1 MRLFSSSSSH
11 KKGLFVVIVDMV
23 HHQKQK
29 KNQNFLFS
37 RNDDGC
43 FLLLLLVN
51 VFFVA
56 TKMHKL
62 DDELPPISPKI
73 IPNFDYDIFV
83 PVFLVI
89 VINVQF
95 ILDVLKNKDNL
106 VHFPILQ
113 RLLHLSTHSG
123 K

>member
-23 HHQKQK
+23 HHQKAK
-29 KNQNFLFS
+29 KNQIFLFS

-43 FLLLLLVN
+43 FLLILLLVN

-83 PVFLVI
+83 PVFLGI
-89 VINVQF
+89 VMNVQF
-95 ILDVLKNKDNL
+95 ILDVLNK
-106 VHFPILQ
+106 
-113 RLLHLSTHSG
+113 

>member
-23 HHQKQK
+23 HHQKAK
-29 KNQNFLFS
+29 KNQIFLFS

-43 FLLLLLVN
+43 FLLLLLLVN

-95 ILDVLKNKDNL
+95 ILDVLNK
-106 VHFPILQ
+106 
-113 RLLHLSTHSG
+113 

>member
-1 MRLFSSSSSH
+1 
-11 KKGLFVVIVDMV
+11 
-23 HHQKQK
+23 
-29 KNQNFLFS
+29 
-37 RNDDGC
+37 
-43 FLLLLLVN
+43 
-51 VFFVA
+51 
-56 TKMHKL
+56 MHKL

-95 ILDVLKNKDNL
+95 ILDVLNK
-106 VHFPILQ
+106 
-113 RLLHLSTHSG
+113 

>member
-1 MRLFSSSSSH
+1 
-11 KKGLFVVIVDMV
+11 
-23 HHQKQK
+23 
-29 KNQNFLFS
+29 
-37 RNDDGC
+37 
-43 FLLLLLVN
+43 
-51 VFFVA
+51 
-56 TKMHKL
+56 MHKL

-113 RLLHLSTHSG
+113 RFFICQLIQVNDVNVR
-123 K
+123 

>member
-43 FLLLLLVN
+43 FLLLLLLVN

-95 ILDVLKNKDNL
+95 ILDVLNK
-106 VHFPILQ
+106 
-113 RLLHLSTHSG
+113 